1 MRYKGEIF
9 RICEQM
15 QLRDLMTADKF
26 TTIVDNILNI
36 LKSEGK
42 EITFEEVAEVVN
54 HYFIVN
60 LDKEIG
66 E

>member
-54 HYFIVN
+54 HYFMVN
-60 LDKEIG
+60 LDKKIG

>member
-15 QLRDLMTADKF
+15 QLHDLMTADKF

-42 EITFEEVAEVVN
+42 EITFEEVAE
-54 HYFIVN
+54 IVN
-60 LDKEIG
+60 YYFMVNLGKEIG
-66 E
+66 K

>member
-15 QLRDLMTADKF
+15 QLRSLMTADKF

-54 HYFIVN
+54 NYFMVN
-60 LDKEIG
+60 LGKEIG

>member
-15 QLRDLMTADKF
+15 QLRDLMTTDKF
-26 TTIVDNILNI
+26 TIIVDNILNI

-54 HYFIVN
+54 HYFMVN
-60 LDKEIG
+60 LGKEIG